1 MYKNIIVIVIFS
13 IIILLSLFCNI
24 RFKKI
29 YENQILDDEII
40 QNIPFDKNE
49 TNIDIDTLDYTWS
62 IIIPKIELNAP
73 ISEGSDNRTLSKYVG
88 HIENTG
94 ISSSNICL
102 CGHTNTANYTNG
114 NFYFDKLTEL
124 EIGDEIY
131 YNYLSNIDKFK
142 VENIL
147 VVDENNLSV
156 LSPSENKKLTLITCI
171 KGQYYN
177 RLCIIC
183 NLDSN

>member
-1 MYKNIIVIVIFS
+1 MYKNK
-13 IIILLSLFCNI
+13 IIIITFFIIIFLAIFCSI
-24 RFKKI
+24 KFEKI
-29 YENQILDDEII
+29 YENQILNDDVI
-40 QNIPFDKNE
+40 QSIPIEENTD
-49 TNIDIDTLDYTWS
+49 NIDIDTLDYSWS

-102 CGHTNTANYTNG
+102 CGHTNTANYSNG

-124 EIGDEIY
+124 KVGDEIY
-131 YNYLSNIDKFK
+131 YNYLSKMDKFK
-142 VENIL
+142 VEDIL
-147 VVDENNLSV
+147 IVDENNLSV
-156 LSPSENKKLTLITCI
+156 LSPSENKKLTLITCV

>member
-1 MYKNIIVIVIFS
+1 MYKDKIIILILS
-13 IIILLSLFCNI
+13 IIILLAIFCSI
-24 RFKKI
+24 KFEKI
-29 YENQILDDEII
+29 YEKQTLNDDII
-40 QNIPFDKNE
+40 QNIPFDENE
-49 TNIDIDTLDYTWS
+49 NNIDINTLDYSWS

-124 EIGDEIY
+124 EVGDEIY

-142 VENIL
+142 VEDIL
-147 VVDENNLSV
+147 IVNENNLSV
-156 LSPSENKKLTLITCI
+156 LSPSENKKLTLITCV